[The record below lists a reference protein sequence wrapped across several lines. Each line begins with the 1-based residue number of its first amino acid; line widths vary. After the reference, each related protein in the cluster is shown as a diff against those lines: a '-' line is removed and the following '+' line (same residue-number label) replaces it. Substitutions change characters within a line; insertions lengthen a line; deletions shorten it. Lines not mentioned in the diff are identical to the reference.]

1 MANINKKAED
11 YMSSARISHDVLR
24 DKLSEF
30 LAVERG
36 GLSSMNLAL
45 QMTDTTVSQKF
56 REFPEQTRKH
66 ETILVR
72 VVSALGMDPDYAA
85 KVAEPRLCR
94 IP

>member
-1 MANINKKAED
+1 
-11 YMSSARISHDVLR
+11 
-24 DKLSEF
+24 
-30 LAVERG
+30 
-36 GLSSMNLAL
+36 MNLAL

>member
-1 MANINKKAED
+1 MFCAI
-11 YMSSARISHDVLR
+11 
-24 DKLSEF
+24 KLSEF

-45 QMTDTTVSQKF
+45 QMTDTTLSQKF

-85 KVAEPRLCR
+85 KVAESRLCR
-94 IP
+94 IPDG